1 LLELD
6 AQLLIASDLAYLAS
20 EQYEKVSLEIYQV
33 LGLLNRLI
41 ESLPRKQ
48 AQGVSTLKR

>member
-1 LLELD
+1 MELD
-6 AQLLIASDLAYLAS
+6 AQLVIASDLNFLDV
-20 EQYEKVSLEIYQV
+20 EQFENLSHEVYQV

-48 AQGVSTLKR
+48 MPTGSTLKR